1 MLSTVQ
7 SGSIL
12 LLKPTVNPETF
23 WGRLRQRLVNLTS
36 SIPVVNSISPA
47 ADCANWHEA
56 VCLINYQKQLHVI
69 VCTTL
74 NNEMQLCMD
83 TVDNYCQTRSLNG
96 YIIRRLH
103 SSLSEK
109 ERIDSLLAAMRSLQD
124 NIGQS
129 GAKWQIDPNTLTAD
143 LYAKAFHI
151 AIDTS
156 DVTMTSAQMF
166 ATGGLLDEAMF
177 AVRSRF
183 VLAPEELHTQD
194 SK

>member
-1 MLSTVQ
+1 MLSSVQ

-12 LLKPTVNPETF
+12 LLKPVVNPETF
-23 WGRLRQRLVNLTS
+23 WGRLKQRLVNLTS

-69 VCTTL
+69 VCVAL
-74 NNEMQLCMD
+74 SGEMQLCMD
-83 TVDNYCQTRSLNG
+83 SVANYCQTRSLNG
-96 YIIRRLH
+96 YVIRRLH
-103 SSLSEK
+103 SSLPEK
-109 ERIDSLLAAMRSLQD
+109 DRIDSLLAATRSLQD
-124 NIGQS
+124 SIGQS
-129 GAKWQIDPNTLTAD
+129 GVRWHADPTTLTAD

-151 AIDTS
+151 NIDTS
-156 DVTMTSAQMF
+156 DVTMTTAQMF

>member
-1 MLSTVQ
+1 MLSSVP

-12 LLKPTVNPETF
+12 LLKPIVNPETF
-23 WGRLRQRLVNLTS
+23 WGRIKQRLVNLTS

-47 ADCANWHEA
+47 ADSADWHEA

-83 TVDNYCQTRSLNG
+83 SVDNYCQTRSLNA
-96 YIIRRLH
+96 YVIRRLH
-103 SSLSEK
+103 SSLPEK
-109 ERIDSLLAAMRSLQD
+109 ERIESLLAATRSLQD
-124 NIGQS
+124 SIGQS
-129 GAKWQIDPNTLTAD
+129 GVRWQTDPNTLTAD

-151 AIDTS
+151 TIDTS

-177 AVRSRF
+177 AIRSRF
-183 VLAPEELHTQD
+183 VLAPEELHTRD